1 MKLAAGIL
9 PYCSQTQ
16 RFLLAKRGPMI
27 SNPNQWT
34 NFGGKAEQGES
45 SKQTAIREFREES
58 GYKGSVKIVSKGYPT
73 KNKKDGFVFVSY
85 IGEVPNEFKPSTIG
99 KKTVDGDVEVSA
111 AKWVTF
117 EQLMKLKGSSILHPG
132 FNEFLLG
139 NEMSLKTILEQFDQQ
154 LEEENVT
161 GSGESYY
168 TPFTFTKKEKR
179 PKDAS
184 YSKVPPTTERFFKKI
199 NSVINEISYKDFK
212 NDSTFNERQK
222 INNHILE
229 INRKLKEVEQM
240 ISHAHKLKNES
251 GQTNDVFWKRTQ
263 GSFLKIKE
271 RLNRLTSKIVE
282 ITG

>member
-45 SKQTAIREFREES
+45 PKQVALREFREES
-58 GYKGSVKIVSKGYPT
+58 GYKGPVKIISKGYPT
-73 KNKKDGFVFVSY
+73 QNKKDGFVFVNY

-99 KKTVDGDVEVSA
+99 KKTVDGDIEVSA

-117 EQLMKLKGSSILHPG
+117 EQLMKLRGSSILHPG
-132 FNEFLLG
+132 FNQFLLG
-139 NEMSLKTILEQFDQQ
+139 NEMSLKKLLEQFDQQ

-161 GSGESYY
+161 GSGESYN
-168 TPFTFTKKEKR
+168 TPFAFTKKEKR

-184 YSKVPPTTERFFKKI
+184 YSKVPSTTERFFKRI
-199 NSVINEISYKDFK
+199 EEIAYKDFK
-212 NDSTFNERQK
+212 NDQSKNEKQK
-222 INNHILE
+222 INDHILE